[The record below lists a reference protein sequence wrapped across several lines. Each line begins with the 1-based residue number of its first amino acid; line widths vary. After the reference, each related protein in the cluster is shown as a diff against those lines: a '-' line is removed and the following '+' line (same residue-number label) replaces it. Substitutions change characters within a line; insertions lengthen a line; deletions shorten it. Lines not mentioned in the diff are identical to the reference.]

1 MSTKEKFIGRY
12 LDPDKINS
20 FLKELK
26 NLNDLSTIGY
36 SDENRP
42 IYGATIGSGPIK
54 ILLWSQMHGNE
65 TTTTKAICELLELLE
80 NSAHSSLISKLTLIS
95 IPQLNPD
102 GAVKYT
108 RFNANNNDLNRDAV
122 NLSQSESKV
131 LSNIFNDFKPDF
143 CFNLHDQRTLYS
155 AGKMGLPATISFLA
169 PSGGPEGSISPSREI
184 SMKVIAAINKSLQI
198 DLPGQI
204 GRYDDLFNINS
215 VGDKFSSLGIPT
227 ILFEAG
233 HYSNDYNR
241 DITTNYI
248 LKALIEAI
256 KTISSGDFNNYTID
270 EYLNIPEN
278 KKDYSDLLIT
288 GVSVVDQGKLY
299 KNQEL
304 VINYKE
310 VLNNSK
316 VKFVPY
322 MIDYSASWNGL
333 AHKTIQIES
342 IEIKN
347 EIIFDK
353 QKPLNQIQSSINKL
367 LNI

>member
-1 MSTKEKFIGRY
+1 MLAKEKFIGRY
-12 LDPDKINS
+12 LDPDKLNS
-20 FLKELK
+20 FLEGLK
-26 NLNDLSTIGY
+26 NLDDLSIIGY
-36 SDENRP
+36 SEENRP
-42 IYGATIGSGPIK
+42 IYGARIGSGPIK

-65 TTTTKAICELLELLE
+65 TTTTKALCQLFELLE
-80 NSAHSSLISKLTLIS
+80 NSAHSNLISKLTLTL

-102 GAVKYT
+102 GALQYT
-108 RFNANNNDLNRDAV
+108 RFNANNIDLNRDAV

-131 LSNIFNDFKPDF
+131 LSKIFNDFKPDF
-143 CFNLHDQRTLYS
+143 CFNLHGQRTLYS
-155 AGKMGLPATISFLA
+155 AGIMGLPATISFLA
-169 PSGGPEGSISPSREI
+169 PSGDSEGSISASREI

-204 GRYDDLFNINS
+204 ARYDDSFNINC
-215 VGDKFSSLGIPT
+215 VGDKFSSLGTPT

-241 DITTNYI
+241 NITTNYI
-248 LKALIEAI
+248 LKVLIEAI
-256 KTISSGDFNNYTID
+256 KTISSGDFDNYTID
-270 EYLNIPEN
+270 EYMNIPEN

-310 VLNNSK
+310 VLDNSK
-316 VKFVPY
+316 VVFVPY
-322 MIDYSASWNGL
+322 MIDYSSSWTGL
-333 AHKTIQIES
+333 THKTIQIES
-342 IEIKN
+342 TEIKN
-347 EIIFDK
+347 EIVFDK
-353 QKPLNQIQSSINKL
+353 QKPLSQIQLSINKL